1 MMRLDA
7 MILVF
12 WILSFKPAFSLSCFT
27 FIKRVFSPSLLS
39 INRLVLP
46 AYLRSLIDA
55 FELLEKT
62 LESPLDY
69 KEIQP
74 VHPKGNQSWIVIGR
88 TDAEA
93 ETPILWLHDDW
104 LIGKVPDAGKDWRR
118 EEKRTTEDEMV
129 GWHHSLNGH
138 GFGWTPGV
146 GDGLGGLACCGSWG
160 CKESD
165 RTEKLNWTDIG

>member
-1 MMRLDA
+1 MAAVTICSDFGAQENKVCHFSPPICHEVMGLDA

-74 VHPKGNQSWIVIGR
+74 VHPKGNQSWIFFGR

-93 ETPILWLHDDW
+93 ETPILWP
-104 LIGKVPDAGKDWRR
+104 PDA
-118 EEKRTTEDEMV
+118 E
-129 GWHHSLNGH
+129 
-138 GFGWTPGV
+138 
-146 GDGLGGLACCGSWG
+146 
-160 CKESD
+160 
-165 RTEKLNWTDIG
+165 NWFI